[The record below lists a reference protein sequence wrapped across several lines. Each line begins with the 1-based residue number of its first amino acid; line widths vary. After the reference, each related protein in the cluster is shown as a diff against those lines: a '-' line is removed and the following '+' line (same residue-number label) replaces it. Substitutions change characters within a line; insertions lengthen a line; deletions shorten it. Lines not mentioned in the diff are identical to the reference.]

1 VSITSP
7 TKNTSSVFQVIPTS
21 EISGRKPG
29 HQSSEN
35 FILTM
40 LSPGRFHDGPVVR
53 RLLLL
58 AKCIDGHDQ
67 HRGIVNERGVRP
79 LSIVGLL
86 ISLVWNVLQLFSH
99 FWSWNMYLTISLDT
113 AGLHRFPTFREANK
127 SGFSGRGSTCTPGSF
142 LSFSPLLSE
151 T

>member
-1 VSITSP
+1 VSITSS

-40 LSPGRFHDGPVVR
+40 LSPGRFHDGPVVC

-99 FWSWNMYLTISLDT
+99 FWSWNVYLTISLDT